1 MDVRALLFGSL
12 LRKALTVVFGLGIV
26 VGGAFVGGFIGVPSV
41 QGLDNQFGGVNET
54 QTTIETDLVVNNPNP
69 IGISLGGLSV
79 DYGVSM
85 NGVEMATGQK
95 DGIGIGTG
103 NSTINLTTYL
113 QNERIPEWWVTHIN
127 NGETTEMTVSATAKS
142 GLIGQSASFRP
153 ASKTIETDI
162 LGQFNST
169 EERPV
174 DANMALV
181 EDPVLIIEETSA
193 NWGDATSARTPIDM
207 RFAVHNPKNA
217 PIAISNI
224 GYNIT
229 MNDVQVGE
237 GETAETE
244 TIPAQST
251 ETVSFTTD
259 IRNQHLDEWW
269 VSHIENGQVTELR
282 IDFYAEIQP
291 PGTDETV
298 RVPLDDMTY
307 TRTIETDFFG
317 NKGEANQ
324 TA

>member
-12 LRKALTVVFGLGIV
+12 LRKAVTVVLGLGIV
-26 VGGAFVGGFIGVPSV
+26 VGGAFVGGLLGVPSV
-41 QGLDNQFGGVNET
+41 ERVDNQFGGVNET
-54 QTTIETDLVVNNPNP
+54 QTAIETDLLVNNPNP
-69 IGISLGGLSV
+69 VGIRLGSLSV
-79 DYGVSM
+79 NYSVSM
-85 NGVEMATGQK
+85 NDVEMAVGQK
-95 DGIGIGTG
+95 EGIGIASG
-103 NSTINLTTYL
+103 NSTVNLTTYL

-127 NGETTEMTVSATAKS
+127 NGETTDMTVSATAKS
-142 GLIGQSASFRP
+142 GLIGQSATFQP
-153 ASKTIETDI
+153 ASETIETDI

-169 EERPV
+169 EDRPV

-181 EDPVLIIEETSA
+181 EDPVMIIKETSA
-193 NWGDATSARTPIDM
+193 NWGEATSTATPIDM
-207 RFAVHNPKNA
+207 RFDVHNPKNS
-217 PIAISNI
+217 PVAISNI

-244 TIPAQST
+244 TIPPQST

-259 IRNQHLDEWW
+259 IQNQNLDDWW
-269 VSHIENGQVTELR
+269 VSHIENNQVTELR
-282 IDFYAEIQP
+282 IDFYAEVEP

-307 TRTIETDFFG
+307 TQTIETDFFG
-317 NKGEANQ
+317 NKGETNE